1 MRLTTLLAAVE
12 SETSASA
19 PVGAGA
25 SDPEVHRVVHDSRKT
40 APGDLFCCVPGRVH
54 DGHAHAGLAV
64 EAGAVAVLAER
75 PLDLDVPVVLVDS
88 VRRRMPH
95 IAAAVSGHPS
105 RHLDVVGVTGT
116 NGKTSVVHLLAGVL
130 GQVGRVPGS
139 IGTLTGDLTTPEAP
153 DLQRRLVAWL
163 GEGRDSVVMEVSSH
177 ALDQQRVDGTRFFAS
192 AFTNFSRDHLDH
204 HGTME
209 AYAAAKARLFTREF
223 TDRAVVNVDDV
234 AGRRQAEMATAAGL
248 DVIEVSTVD
257 MPAEVGIQRV
267 RFTWRGLDVEVP
279 VGGRFTVANAVMAAE
294 LAMMLGVQP
303 TAVVAGLGAVAP
315 VPGRFEPVDVGGG
328 VVVVVDYAHTPDAMV
343 QVLATAR
350 QMVDG
355 ARVIV
360 VFGCGGDRDRGKRPL
375 MGAAA
380 QAGADLVVVTSD
392 NPRGEPPEGVI
403 EDILSGMDRA
413 GVHVEVDRRAAIGAA
428 LDLAEPGDLI
438 VIAGRGHETVQQIG
452 GRRLPF
458 DDRIVVAEEAR
469 RRPSRDGEAPS
480 GGVGA

>member
-1 MRLTTLLAAVE
+1 
-12 SETSASA
+12 
-19 PVGAGA
+19 
-25 SDPEVHRVVHDSRKT
+25 
-40 APGDLFCCVPGRVH
+40 
-54 DGHAHAGLAV
+54 
-64 EAGAVAVLAER
+64 
-75 PLDLDVPVVLVDS
+75 
-88 VRRRMPH
+88 
-95 IAAAVSGHPS
+95 
-105 RHLDVVGVTGT
+105 
-116 NGKTSVVHLLAGVL
+116 
-130 GQVGRVPGS
+130 
-139 IGTLTGDLTTPEAP
+139 
-153 DLQRRLVAWL
+153 
-163 GEGRDSVVMEVSSH
+163 
-177 ALDQQRVDGTRFFAS
+177 
-192 AFTNFSRDHLDH
+192 
-204 HGTME
+204 
-209 AYAAAKARLFTREF
+209 
-223 TDRAVVNVDDV
+223 
-234 AGRRQAEMATAAGL
+234 
-248 DVIEVSTVD
+248 
-257 MPAEVGIQRV
+257 
-267 RFTWRGLDVEVP
+267 
-279 VGGRFTVANAVMAAE
+279 
-294 LAMMLGVQP
+294 
-303 TAVVAGLGAVAP
+303 
-315 VPGRFEPVDVGGG
+315 
-328 VVVVVDYAHTPDAMV
+328 MV

-380 QAGADLVVVTSD
+380 RAGADLVVVTSD